1 MRVDAVVYF
10 RVVDPVNAL
19 VDVQNYMYAVSE
31 VARTSLRAVIG
42 RADLDELLSN
52 WDELNAEV
60 AITGSSTEIQRAKA

>member
-1 MRVDAVVYF
+1 VRVDAVVYF

-52 WDELNAEV
+52 WDELNAEGT
-60 AITGSSTEIQRAKA
+60 ATGSSTEIQRAKA